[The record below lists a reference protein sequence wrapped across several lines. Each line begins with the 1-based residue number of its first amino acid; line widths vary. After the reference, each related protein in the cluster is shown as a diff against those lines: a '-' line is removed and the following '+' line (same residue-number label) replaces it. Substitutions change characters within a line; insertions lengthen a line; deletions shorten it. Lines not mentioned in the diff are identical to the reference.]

1 MRLNGAMNMRCAN
14 KRLFFLHIPKAAG
27 TTFKEVLYH
36 NYRFSRIA
44 WIDGSYP
51 SESVERLKAMK
62 QGWRDRKACVMGHFQ
77 YGLHECFNG
86 PYTYVTFLRNPVDRV
101 ISTYYHILRKS
112 THHRYHRLLNDEN
125 LSLEEFVRKRVS
137 SEVSNLQ
144 TAWISGESEP
154 DSSSLEKA
162 KMIINSDFS
171 FAGISE
177 AFDAS
182 LIMLCRE
189 TGLEVRPYPNLN
201 IGEYKQKEV
210 PETTRNVILEANQ
223 LDLELYEWVKDRLS
237 RKVSEV
243 GQEFQNDLS
252 QFQQELAEFTM
263 PTSGAEKLHER
274 LLNRW
279 RLMSNPIRIRE
290 L

>member
-1 MRLNGAMNMRCAN
+1 
-14 KRLFFLHIPKAAG
+14 
-27 TTFKEVLYH
+27 
-36 NYRFSRIA
+36 
-44 WIDGSYP
+44 
-51 SESVERLKAMK
+51 
-62 QGWRDRKACVMGHFQ
+62 
-77 YGLHECFNG
+77 
-86 PYTYVTFLRNPVDRV
+86 
-101 ISTYYHILRKS
+101 
-112 THHRYHRLLNDEN
+112 
-125 LSLEEFVRKRVS
+125 
-137 SEVSNLQ
+137 
-144 TAWISGESEP
+144 
-154 DSSSLEKA
+154 
-162 KMIINSDFS
+162 MIINSDFS